1 MDYLYRFPQ
10 LLRETDSQQVKS
22 RIKNI
27 GKSIIASI
35 IVGAILNVNLK
46 SIYPQILDKPLPLR
60 WSARLALMGLP
71 VALVYQFY
79 GIPQRA
85 KLNEY
90 LAQMHTR
97 MILLG

>member
-1 MDYLYRFPQ
+1 M
-10 LLRETDSQQVKS
+10 
-22 RIKNI
+22 

-46 SIYPQILDKPLPLR
+46 SVYPQIFDKPWPLR
-60 WSARLALMGLP
+60 WSARIALMGLP

-79 GIPQRA
+79 GVPQRT

-90 LAQMHTR
+90 LAHMHAR
-97 MILLG
+97 MILLGENGKV